1 MVELTRFATLPNPR
15 AALGV
20 VSGRRRRGKTF
31 LPDAVTRASGG
42 FMFTATETTEADA
55 LRWPANCA
63 ASPRKTPPSS

>member
-20 VSGRRRRGKTF
+20 VSGQRRRGETF

-42 FMFTATETTEADA
+42 FMFTATETTEAEDDPTVQ
-55 LRWPANCA
+55 LIDPVRLCHGD
-63 ASPRKTPPSS
+63 